1 MRSRLAIAGLL
12 ALFQAALPAA
22 AAPAASS
29 PWDACTECHGED
41 GMGRADPGVPVIAG
55 MPAAHIEEAIY
66 AYVDGARQCTEE
78 PRMCATVAALSD
90 SEVSAVARHF
100 AALERG
106 PSNEPFDAA
115 LAQRGAALYERHCAA
130 CHRPPDDPD
139 VADAIGIP
147 LHGQRASYIRY
158 AIRAYF
164 AGTREPLLETMAH
177 ELRQLDDDDIEALVN
192 YFASY
197 RATD

>member
-1 MRSRLAIAGLL
+1 MCSRGAIGSLL
-12 ALFQAALPAA
+12 ALTQVAALAVA
-22 AAPAASS
+22 S

-55 MPAAHIEEAIY
+55 MPASHIEEAIY
-66 AYVDGARQCTEE
+66 AYVDGARQCVDE
-78 PRMCATVAALSD
+78 PRMCKTVAALSD
-90 SEVSAVARHF
+90 SDISAVAQHF

-106 PSNEPFDAA
+106 TSHESFDAA
-115 LAQRGAALYERHCAA
+115 LAQRGEELYKRHCAA

-147 LHGQRASYIRY
+147 LHGQRAAYIHY
-158 AIRAYF
+158 ALKAYF

-197 RATD
+197 RAAD